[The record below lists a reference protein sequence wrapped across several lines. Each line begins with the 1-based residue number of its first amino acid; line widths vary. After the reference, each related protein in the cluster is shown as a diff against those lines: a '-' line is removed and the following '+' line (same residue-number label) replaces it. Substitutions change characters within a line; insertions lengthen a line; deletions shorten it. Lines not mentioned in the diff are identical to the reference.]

1 MGVVGQ
7 PHNPAASTPGKH
19 PLPVVQE
26 AGWAS
31 GPVLTGGKFRP
42 HRDSIPDRPARGQSL
57 YRLSYPAHNLRFYT
71 YKILVAFWNQGAA
84 GSLSVRNSGMTFFSV
99 KYISRQDFVRSRLLR
114 LSTIHR
120 SILSSSVNIYK
131 DNNYNNMTYYDH
143 YTN

>member
-1 MGVVGQ
+1 
-7 PHNPAASTPGKH
+7 
-19 PLPVVQE
+19 
-26 AGWAS
+26 
-31 GPVLTGGKFRP
+31 
-42 HRDSIPDRPARGQSL
+42 
-57 YRLSYPAHNLRFYT
+57 
-71 YKILVAFWNQGAA
+71 VAFWNQGAA